1 MFETL
6 QRLWSDREANGMTL
20 QELKNAVSTKRWID
34 EIQYKEIC
42 GEDYTA

>member
-6 QRLWSDREANGMTL
+6 QRLWNERGINGMTL
-20 QELKNAVSTKRWID
+20 QKLKNAVSAKRWID